1 MSSEASTD
9 DVGPLRTPV
18 RSRLYVPGTKV
29 SWIEKAVASGVDAII
44 LDLDDAVEAADKD
57 RARGDVAE
65 ALREEW
71 PVPIF
76 VRINEISTRWALDD
90 LETIVQRG
98 LFGVVVPR
106 LTTVEEITSLDFLL
120 TALERRIDIEL
131 GSIVLSPILETA
143 ASVHFA
149 YQFARASARVDYLGG
164 IATDGG
170 DIEREIGYRWSRS
183 AWESVAMRER
193 CLVELR
199 AAGVANP
206 LTGIWTSLDDPE
218 GLRAFAEQG
227 RDLGYSGMDVIHPSH
242 VEVVHEA
249 FGYSDEAVERAQ
261 RILDLASRSGA
272 DLDARQVGAIRF
284 EGRMVDAAMVRTAR
298 EILRRA
304 NRLTS

>member
-1 MSSEASTD
+1 M
-9 DVGPLRTPV
+9 

-29 SWIEKAVASGVDAII
+29 AWIEKAVASGVDAII
-44 LDLDDAVEAADKD
+44 LDLDDAVEAGDKE
-57 RARGDVAE
+57 RARGDVAD
-65 ALREEW
+65 ALSGEW

-76 VRINEISTRWALDD
+76 VRINDVSTRWALDD
-90 LETIVQRG
+90 LEAIVRPG

-106 LTTVEEITSLDFLL
+106 LTTVAEISSLDFLFS
-120 TALERRIDIEL
+120 ALERRVGIGL

-149 YQFARASARVDYLGG
+149 YDFARASARVDYLGG
-164 IATDGG
+164 IATNGG

-199 AAGVANP
+199 AAGVTNP

-227 RDLGYSGMDVIHPSH
+227 RDLGYAGMDVIHPSH
-242 VEVVHEA
+242 VAVIHEV
-249 FGYSDEAVERAQ
+249 FDYDDEAIERAQ
-261 RILDLASRSGA
+261 RIVELASRSDA
-272 DLDARQVGAIRF
+272 ALDERQVGAIRF

-298 EILRRA
+298 DVLRRA
-304 NRLTS
+304 GRQS

>member
-1 MSSEASTD
+1 VSIDPPVTADE
-9 DVGPLRTPV
+9 VLRSPV

-29 SWIEKAVASGVDAII
+29 AWIAKAVASGVDAII
-44 LDLDDAVEAADKD
+44 LDLDDAVEAEDKE
-57 RARGDVAE
+57 RARRDVAE
-65 ALREEW
+65 ALGEEW

-76 VRINEISTRWALDD
+76 VRINEVSTGWALDD
-90 LETIVQRG
+90 LEAIVRPG

-106 LTTVEEITSLDFLL
+106 LTTVAEITSLDFLFS
-120 TALERRIDIEL
+120 ALERRAEIDL
-131 GSIVLSPILETA
+131 GSTVLSPILETA
-143 ASVHFA
+143 AAVHFA
-149 YQFARASARVDYLGG
+149 YDFARASPRVDYLGG

-183 AWESVAMRER
+183 AWESVSMRER

-206 LTGIWTSLDDPE
+206 LTGIWTALDDPE

-227 RDLGYSGMDVIHPSH
+227 RDLGYAGMDVIHPGH
-242 VEVVHEA
+242 VAVVHEV

-272 DLDARQVGAIRF
+272 DLDERHVGAIRF

-298 EILRRA
+298 EVLRRA
-304 NRLTS
+304 DRLG